1 MRRVLFALLAEAG
14 ISAWL
19 TIWGI
24 RMLLKAERSIPL
36 FGELPVEGLTPE
48 LFGLLLT
55 AFSAYALVTA
65 LWRMIPLIR
74 CLWLERTLQGDGVT
88 VRGVIT
94 DLHRSRVIQV
104 NQTYSVR
111 LTILCTA
118 PSGREIEFKSPIIW
132 APEARVGDAI
142 DVIFDPADEER
153 YFICLVEKKFV
164 RDSLKDK
171 GKRRFL

>member
-1 MRRVLFALLAEAG
+1 MRRVLLALLAEAG
-14 ISAWL
+14 ISSGL
-19 TIWGI
+19 TVWGI

-55 AFSAYALVTA
+55 AFSAYTLVAA

-74 CLWLERTLQGDGVT
+74 CLSLEKTLQGSGVA

-94 DLHRSRVIQV
+94 DLHRSNVIRV
-104 NQTYSVR
+104 NQTWSVR

-118 PSGREIEFKSPIIW
+118 PSGRELEFKSPILW
-132 APEARVGDAI
+132 APEAQVGDGI

-153 YFICLVEKKFV
+153 YFIRLVEKKFV
-164 RDSLKDK
+164 RDSLKDR

>member
-1 MRRVLFALLAEAG
+1 MRRVLLALLAEAG
-14 ISAWL
+14 VSAGL

-24 RMLLKAERSIPL
+24 RMMVRAERSIPL

-94 DLHRSRVIQV
+94 DLHRIRVIQV
-104 NQTYSVR
+104 NQTWSVR

-132 APEARVGDAI
+132 APEARVGDTI

-153 YFICLVEKKFV
+153 YFIRLVEKKFV

>member
-1 MRRVLFALLAEAG
+1 MKRVLLALLSELAV
-14 ISAWL
+14 SAVL
-19 TIWGI
+19 TVWGV
-24 RMLLKAERSIPL
+24 RMLVTANASLPL
-36 FGELPVEGLTPE
+36 FGELPLEGLTPE
-48 LFGLLLT
+48 IFGLVLV
-55 AFSAYALVTA
+55 AISAATFVAA
-65 LWRMIPLIR
+65 LWRLIPVAR
-74 CLWLERTLQGDGVT
+74 NLWLEKALAGDGIT

-94 DLHRSRVIQV
+94 DLQTSKVIRV

-118 PSGREIEFKSPIIW
+118 PSGRELEFRSPILW
-132 APEARVGDAI
+132 APEAQAGDPV

-153 YFICLVEKKFV
+153 YFIRLVEKKFV

>member
-1 MRRVLFALLAEAG
+1 MKRVLLALLAEAG
-14 ISAWL
+14 VSSGL

-24 RMLLKAERSIPL
+24 RMMMKAERSIPL

-55 AFSAYALVTA
+55 AFSAYTLVTA
-65 LWRMIPLIR
+65 LWQMIPLMR
-74 CLWLERTLQGDGVT
+74 CLWLERTLGGASVT

-94 DLHRSRVIQV
+94 DLHRSRVIRV
-104 NQTYSVR
+104 NQTWSVR

-118 PSGREIEFKSPIIW
+118 PSGRELEFRSPIIW
-132 APEARVGDAI
+132 APEAQVGDGI

-153 YFICLVEKKFV
+153 YFIRLVEKKFV